1 MNFVERPKERTMGLL
16 DAILGNI
23 GGTGSASSSRS
34 SGMSISSPIV
44 KGIMML
50 LAAKAA
56 QSYGGRSGSQSSG
69 GLGDLLGGGGGGGLG
84 SGTGGGLGSGTGG
97 GLGGLLGGGLGGLLG
112 GLSSGAASSG
122 GGLGGLLDQ
131 FRSKGYGDHVDSWVG
146 TGQNRALSPD
156 HLADVLGPDA
166 LDELQQNT
174 GMPREQLLEQLATE
188 MPEAVD
194 HLSPEGKL
202 PDDQDLFG
210 RIA

>member
-1 MNFVERPKERTMGLL
+1 
-16 DAILGNI
+16 
-23 GGTGSASSSRS
+23 
-34 SGMSISSPIV
+34 MSISSPIV

-56 QSYGGRSGSQSSG
+56 RSYGGRSGSQSSG
-69 GLGDLLGGGGGGGLG
+69 GLGDLLGGGGGGL
-84 SGTGGGLGSGTGG
+84 SSGTGG

-112 GLSSGAASSG
+112 GLGSGASSSG

-146 TGQNRALSPD
+146 TGQNRALTPD
-156 HLADVLGPDA
+156 HLADVLGSDA

-174 GMPREQLLEQLATE
+174 GLPREQLLEQLATE